1 MIKTRIFKFVGHIHN
16 MQLCIEM
23 ISFINHENE
32 SILRWFSG
40 LFSRILCPVA
50 GCIQTGWGSDLC
62 LPAVVLW
69 NSAPHVSTMLR
80 SNLDL
85 SDSVLD
91 MLQQLGAL
99 AQSFSGALHVAFL
112 KRFGQFF
119 WRKKK
124 ERNNVLFV
132 TNTIIQSITSS
143 EMCSL
148 YLTHPSAHTPG
159 HHDCPPFFWI

>member
-23 ISFINHENE
+23 ISFNNHENE

-91 MLQQLGAL
+91 MLQYWNSCLICVIQYITYTTVQNCG
-99 AQSFSGALHVAFL
+99 V
-112 KRFGQFF
+112 RFYLFY
-119 WRKKK
+119 
-124 ERNNVLFV
+124 LFV
-132 TNTIIQSITSS
+132 LILMFSKHISTWCFKLVT
-143 EMCSL
+143 L
-148 YLTHPSAHTPG
+148 
-159 HHDCPPFFWI
+159 

>member
-16 MQLCIEM
+16 MLLCIEM

-32 SILRWFSG
+32 SIIRWFSG

-50 GCIQTGWGSDLC
+50 GCIQTGWGSDLW

-91 MLQQLGAL
+91 MLHSVKDDVLFW
-99 AQSFSGALHVAFL
+99 SRNALHELLAVLLAA
-112 KRFGQFF
+112 G
-119 WRKKK
+119 
-124 ERNNVLFV
+124 VLFV
-132 TNTIIQSITSS
+132 HSRECLHSS
-143 EMCSL
+143 A
-148 YLTHPSAHTPG
+148 SARELSFTETRWSDPRHRTTTPRLCFNHSWG
-159 HHDCPPFFWI
+159 L

>member
-91 MLQQLGAL
+91 MLHCLCYANIPRHNTFLPFGWSRQNFCFGSLGVYDVRSYISSVNL
-99 AQSFSGALHVAFL
+99 ICVSLCVSVCVHLYVAGSTFL
-112 KRFGQFF
+112 
-119 WRKKK
+119 
-124 ERNNVLFV
+124 
-132 TNTIIQSITSS
+132 T
-143 EMCSL
+143 
-148 YLTHPSAHTPG
+148 
-159 HHDCPPFFWI
+159 